1 MRRVLL
7 LLLVLVIAG
16 YFAYPY
22 YTLYR
27 IDRALLDDDA
37 QTLAELVDFSALRGD
52 IAREVTGEV
61 LAKAG
66 EAKRKRPIIGGI
78 EDLLAKRLAPGIVD
92 KKVDERVSPQMVLNN
107 PTVVEHRRKDES
119 FVDFIT
125 YAFFTSPTKFKVDLK
140 DPDMVNSP
148 TITALMELVGYK
160 WRAVAVEL
168 PPGVGM

>member
-1 MRRVLL
+1 MRRALL
-7 LLLVLVIAG
+7 LLLFLVIAG

-37 QTLAELVDFSALRGD
+37 QTLAELVDFSTIRGD
-52 IAREVTGEV
+52 IADEVTGDV

-66 EAKRKRPIIGGI
+66 EAKEKRPIIGGI
-78 EDLLAKRLAPGIVD
+78 ADALAKRLAPGIVAE
-92 KKVDERVSPQMVLNN
+92 KVDEKVTAEMVLNN
-107 PTVVEHRRKDES
+107 PTVVEHRKKDES

-140 DPDMVNSP
+140 DPEKANSP
-148 TITALMELVGYK
+148 AVTTFMELNGYK

-168 PPGVGM
+168 PPGAM

>member
-1 MRRVLL
+1 MRALL
-7 LLLVLVIAG
+7 LILFLAVAG
-16 YFAYPY
+16 YLAYPY

-37 QTLAELVDFSALRGD
+37 KTLEELVDFASIRGD
-52 IAREVTGEV
+52 IAGEITGDI

-66 EAKRKRPIIGGI
+66 EAKEEHPIIGGI
-78 EDLLAKRLAPGIVD
+78 ADALAKRLAPDIVA
-92 KKVDERVSPQMVLNN
+92 KKVDEKVSAQMVLNN
-107 PTVVEHRRKDES
+107 PTVIEHRKKDES

-125 YAFFTSPTKFKVDLK
+125 YAFFMTPTKFKVDLK
-140 DPDMVNSP
+140 DPETPKSP
-148 TITALMELVGYK
+148 TVTAILELVGYK